1 MSDLFIIGLTG
12 STGAGKSEVA
22 RIMAERPL
30 WTVIDAD
37 VLSRRV
43 VEPGQAALNELKNH
57 FSADILN
64 ADGTLNRK
72 RLAEKAFSSPEE
84 TAALNAIV
92 HPAVL
97 KEIHDELQRAAQN
110 GKSVAV
116 IDAPLLLQAGLDAI
130 CHYTVAVVSTPM
142 LRKSRIV
149 DRDKLTNEEA
159 QRRMSAQPSDEYY
172 ETRVAALLH
181 NFGDRENLRW
191 ATCDLCEKIEG
202 LIV

>member
-1 MSDLFIIGLTG
+1 MTELFIVGLTG

-43 VEPGQAALNELKNH
+43 VEPGRPALNALAER

-72 RLAEKAFSSPEE
+72 RLAEKAFASSNE

-92 HPAVL
+92 HPAVRR
-97 KEIHDELQRAAQN
+97 EIHRELELAKQH
-110 GKSVAV
+110 GKTIAV

-130 CHYTVAVVSTPM
+130 CHYTVAVLSTSA
-142 LRKSRIV
+142 LRKARIMV
-149 DRDKLTNEEA
+149 RDGLTAEEA
-159 QRRMSAQPSDEYY
+159 DRRMSAQPTDDYY
-172 ETRVAALLH
+172 ETRVTAVLH
-181 NFGDRENLRW
+181 NLGDRESLFDSV
-191 ATCDLCEKIEG
+191 CSLCEKVEG
-202 LIV
+202 LAV

>member
-12 STGAGKSEVA
+12 STGAGKSEIA

-37 VLSRRV
+37 ALSRRV
-43 VEPGQAALNELKNH
+43 VEPGQPALKELEKR

-72 RLAEKAFSSPEE
+72 RLAEKAFSLPEE

-97 KEIHDELQRAAQN
+97 KEIHAELQRAAEN
-110 GKSVAV
+110 GKTVAV

-130 CHYTVAVVSTPM
+130 CHYTVAVVSTPA
-142 LRKSRIV
+142 LRKSRIMA
-149 DRDKLTNEEA
+149 RDGLTVEEA
-159 QRRMSAQPSDEYY
+159 DRRMRAQPSDDFY
-172 ETRVAALLH
+172 ETRVTALLY
-181 NFGDRENLRW
+181 NLGDRESLCQ
-191 ATCDLCEKIEG
+191 ATRSLCEKVEG
-202 LIV
+202 LAV

>member
-1 MSDLFIIGLTG
+1 MTNVFTVGLTG

-22 RIMAERPL
+22 RIMAQRPS

-43 VEPGQAALNELKNH
+43 VEPGQPTLKELEKH
-57 FSADILN
+57 FSGDILN

-72 RLAEKAFSSPEE
+72 CLAEKAFSSSEE

-97 KEIHDELQRAAQN
+97 KEIHAELQRTAEN
-110 GKSVAV
+110 GKTVAV

-130 CHYTVAVVSTPM
+130 CNYTVAVVSTPA
-142 LRKSRIV
+142 LRQSRIMA
-149 DRDKLTNEEA
+149 RDGLTVEEA
-159 QRRMSAQPSDEYY
+159 ERRMSAQPSDDYY
-172 ETRVAALLH
+172 QTHVTALLY
-181 NFGDRENLRW
+181 NLGDQEALH
-191 ATCDLCEKIEG
+191 AAAQTLCEQIED
-202 LIV
+202 LAV

>member
-1 MSDLFIIGLTG
+1 MTDLFVVGLTG

-37 VLSRRV
+37 ALSRRV
-43 VEPGQAALNELKNH
+43 VEPGQPALTELEQH

-64 ADGTLNRK
+64 TDGTLNRK
-72 RLAEKAFSSPEE
+72 RLAEKAFSSSEE

-97 KEIHDELQRAAQN
+97 NEIHTELQHAAQN
-110 GKSVAV
+110 GKTVAV

-130 CHYTVAVVSTPM
+130 CHYTVAVVSAPP
-142 LRKSRIV
+142 LRKARIMA
-149 DRDKLTNEEA
+149 RDGLTLEQAE
-159 QRRMSAQPSDEYY
+159 RRMSVQPSDDYY
-172 ETRVAALLH
+172 ETRVTTVLDNL
-181 NFGDRENLRW
+181 GDRESLYA
-191 ATCDLCEKIEG
+191 ATRRLCEKVEG
-202 LIV
+202 LAV